1 MELVSKI
8 KFMRM
13 FKGWSQEEMA
23 EKLDMTLGGY
33 AKLERGETDINY
45 SRLQQIANIFGIDLV
60 QLIELNDKNVFN
72 VIGNHDDLNK
82 KNQKIVNYYSLESS
96 VNYYSLDSS
105 ETKNKVEELF
115 LIVKQQMQ
123 EIERLKMV
131 IELAEQEYNGK
142 QNKR

>member
-1 MELVSKI
+1 MELVEKI

-13 FKGWSQEEMA
+13 FRGWSQEEMA

-45 SRLQQIANIFGIDLV
+45 SRLQQIANILGIDLV

-82 KNQKIVNYYSLESS
+82 KNQKIINYYSLESS
-96 VNYYSLDSS
+96 VNYYSLDLP
-105 ETKNKVEELF
+105 ETKNKVEELSH
-115 LIVKQQMQ
+115 IVKQQMQ
-123 EIERLKMV
+123 EIDHLKML
-131 IELAEQEYNGK
+131 INLMQKEFKSALK
-142 QNKR
+142 